1 MAKTTVTV
9 PFLPPSVNEVYRF
22 NRKTGAMYMVK
33 EASAFKKGFAK
44 FMQESYLKAIHSFDP
59 TALYKAT
66 YTFVFL
72 KENILNAKFGTDK
85 RVKSYYKNVDVDNR
99 VKLQQDCLA
108 SSFGFNDSQ
117 IFEFTASKKI
127 GKTEQLIIELEKIEL
142 EDYDTTTE
150 GNRWLLNLN
159 S

>member
-1 MAKTTVTV
+1 MAKTTLTV

-72 KENILNAKFGTDK
+72 KENILNPKFGTDK

-127 GKTEQLIIELEKIEL
+127 GKTEQLIIELEKVEL
-142 EDYDTTTE
+142 ANYTITDKGT
-150 GNRWLLNLN
+150 
-159 S
+159 

>member
-1 MAKTTVTV
+1 MSKTTVTV
-9 PFLPPSVNEVYRF
+9 PFLPPSVNEVYKF

-44 FMQESYLKAIHSFDP
+44 FMQESYLKAIHSFD
-59 TALYKAT
+59 TKSLYKAN

-72 KENILNAKFGTDK
+72 EENLINAKFGTDG
-85 RVKSYYKNVDVDNR
+85 RVKSRYKNVDVDNR

-127 GKTEQLIIELEKIEL
+127 GKTEQLIIELEKVEL
-142 EDYDTTTE
+142 ASYAITDKGT
-150 GNRWLLNLN
+150 
-159 S
+159 